1 MGSSPSFWTPNFL
14 SGAFGK
20 GFNFMIAS
28 DHKLILRFF
37 WWSEKMQLWSR
48 AIIKLKHFS
57 GVPDKKL
64 GVENDGL
71 DPTKL
76 FTRPKIRK
84 SFFSVMDFCKTF
96 WEISDFFI
104 ISHILTFW
112 KMLFRS
118 LKKVCDEVLKIKNLR
133 CTFCSFFRARRHG
146 IWFFSNIQTWLVVNW
161 PRKWANFDFWKKIK
175 NLSKCFTKIHNWKKW
190 FPYFRP
196 RKKFCEFDPV
206 IFYSH
211 FFVGG
216 FRERVSILWLLLIIN
231 WF

>member
-1 MGSSPSFWTPNFL
+1 MGSSPSFSTPNFL

-118 LKKVCDEVLKIKNLR
+118 LKKVCDEVSKIKNLR
-133 CTFCSFFRARRHG
+133 CTFFSFFRARRHG
-146 IWFFSNIQTWLVVNW
+146 IWLFSNILRVWRQIGVENGPFLVFGKNQKSLKKLCKNSWL
-161 PRKWANFDFWKKIK
+161 KKMI
-175 NLSKCFTKIHNWKKW
+175 
-190 FPYFRP
+190 Y
-196 RKKFCEFDPV
+196 KF
-206 IFYSH
+206 
-211 FFVGG
+211 
-216 FRERVSILWLLLIIN
+216 LAA
-231 WF
+231 